1 MGDEEHLKELRD
13 RLHEGVV
20 KKEHE
25 FSERQRRAM
34 RRNMIFLLIFAF
46 LLLGFVFIKWFTPAG
61 K

>member
-1 MGDEEHLKELRD
+1 MSDDEHLKELRD
-13 RLHEGVV
+13 RLHEGAV

-46 LLLGFVFIKWFTPAG
+46 LLLGFVFIKWVTPTG
-61 K
+61 